1 MKMLRERKLIGWP
14 ISVSHSHSLLKP
26 ADDALKRLKSPCC
39 FPHTQA
45 HLSCVQDAYLPSES
59 NASNVQETWL
69 GKPRNCQQGSCR
81 CHFSALFHSG
91 RHLRLP
97 GAAPKL
103 WDSKGKEQFFLSPEH
118 VDMRPLLQPVLPVP
132 HLSLRTR
139 DHTLAKLTLF
149 CGRGNL
155 RFSSLVV
162 GSPLFQIQD
171 EHILKMFC
179 LNNNRFTNK
188 NGVHFHTLVNK
199 NCK

>member
-1 MKMLRERKLIGWP
+1 MKIINGFDLLIPITFKLLDSFRNKN
-14 ISVSHSHSLLKP
+14 SVY
-26 ADDALKRLKSPCC
+26 
-39 FPHTQA
+39 T
-45 HLSCVQDAYLPSES
+45 
-59 NASNVQETWL
+59 
-69 GKPRNCQQGSCR
+69 
-81 CHFSALFHSG
+81 
-91 RHLRLP
+91 LRLP

-188 NGVHFHTLVNK
+188 IGVHFHTLVNK